1 MRSLGAMLP
10 LPMETFVE
18 VARSHRATLSHPK
31 KPEAEEGITMQRS
44 TSQILTTHTGSLPRS
59 VKLQEWLRLREEQRD
74 RDQQAFD
81 AAVREAVA
89 EVVRQQLEV
98 GLAVINDGEQGRS
111 QYAAYV
117 KERLTGFE
125 GERLIRARPRLGDD
139 EFPEFASQGGTH
151 LSSTSIPQ
159 PACTGPI
166 AWKDWDAVQRDLD
179 NLKAAVRDRQATEV
193 FMTSAAPGVIANF
206 LPNAYYSSH
215 EAYLYALAE
224 VMKDEYNA
232 IVQAGFLL
240 QLDCPDLAM
249 TRVTQFAHLS
259 LDEFKKIVEL
269 HIEVLNYALAAIPPE
284 QMRLHL
290 CWGNYEGPH
299 HHDVPL
305 QEIVTLVLKARP
317 VGLSFEGANPRHAHE
332 WKVWKDVPLPQ
343 DKVIIPGVLD
353 STTNFIEHP
362 ELVAERIVRYANIVG
377 RERVIA
383 GTDCGFGT
391 SAWGRKVDARIA
403 WAKLASM
410 VEGARLASAEL
421 W

>member
-1 MRSLGAMLP
+1 MLFLGAMLP
-10 LPMETFVE
+10 LPMEMFVE
-18 VARSHRATLSHPK
+18 VAHSHRATSLHPK
-31 KPEAEEGITMQRS
+31 KPEAEEGMTMQRS

-74 RDQQAFD
+74 RDQQAFE

-98 GLAVINDGEQGRS
+98 GLAVVNDGEQGRS
-111 QYAAYV
+111 QYATYV

-139 EFPEFASQGGTH
+139 EFPEFSAQGGTH

-166 AWKDWDAVQRDLD
+166 AWKDWDAVQSDID
-179 NLKAAVRDRQATEV
+179 NLKAAVSDRQATEV

-206 LPNAYYSSH
+206 LPNAYYPSH

-224 VMKDEYNA
+224 VMKDEYKA

-249 TRVTQFAHLS
+249 IRVTQFAHLS

-269 HIEVLNYALAAIPPE
+269 HIEVLNYALADIPPE

-305 QEIVTLVLKARP
+305 QEIVNLVLKARP

-332 WKVWKDVPLPQ
+332 WKVWKDVPLPE

-410 VEGARLASAEL
+410 AEGARLASAEL

>member
-1 MRSLGAMLP
+1 M
-10 LPMETFVE
+10 
-18 VARSHRATLSHPK
+18 
-31 KPEAEEGITMQRS
+31 TMQRS
-44 TSQILTTHTGSLPRS
+44 TAQILTTHTGSLPRS
-59 VKLQEWLRLREEQRD
+59 AELQEWLRLREEQCD
-74 RDQQAFD
+74 LDPEAFD
-81 AAVREAVA
+81 TAVREAVA
-89 EVVRQQLEV
+89 EVVRKQLDV

-111 QYAAYV
+111 QYATYV

-125 GERLIRARPRLGDD
+125 GERLLRPRPRLGDN
-139 EFPEFASQGGTH
+139 EFPEFAAQGGTH

-166 AWKDWDAVQRDLD
+166 AWKDWDAVQRDIE
-179 NLKAAVRDRQATEV
+179 NLQAAVANRQATEV

-206 LPNAYYSSH
+206 LPNAYYPSH

-224 VMKDEYNA
+224 VMKDEYRA
-232 IVQAGFLL
+232 IVQAGFVL

-259 LDEFKKIVEL
+259 VDEFKKIVEL
-269 HIEVLNYALAAIPPE
+269 HIEVLNHALSGLPPE

-305 QEIVTLVLKARP
+305 REIVHAVLKARP

-332 WKVWKDVPLPQ
+332 WKVWQDVPLPE
-343 DKVIIPGVLD
+343 DKLIIPGVLD

-403 WAKLASM
+403 WAKLASL
-410 VEGARLASAEL
+410 VEGARLASVEL